1 MVTDISTSSFRT
13 RAPGRSST
21 TNSMV
26 TSESLKRGSKA
37 QTGASL
43 SVAQPNDIYTS
54 GDFNADGKTDLALN
68 NSTTNALYL
77 WQMNGIVK
85 TSGGAFVP
93 ASTTDAVQGA
103 GDFNGDG
110 RTDLVF
116 QDPTS
121 GAVVIWH
128 LGPTGT
134 TGINTTRTASA
145 TISPQLTSF
154 TAQRVVGV
162 TDCNGDG
169 HPDLLIEEVRTTGAT
184 AGNVTVILLNAGLQS
199 SATITRLSTRSMV
212 PQNFDDAPR
221 FTGACDGSGQRSPH
235 LSADS
240 CRPRSRPRN
249 PNEVRSF
256 NRDLANGG
264 SPGRLPNRQR
274 PRSSNH
280 GPPA

>member
-1 MVTDISTSSFRT
+1 
-13 RAPGRSST
+13 
-21 TNSMV
+21 MV

-93 ASTTDAVQGA
+93 ASTTAAVQGA

-121 GAVVIWH
+121 GLWSF
-128 LGPTGT
+128 
-134 TGINTTRTASA
+134 GI
-145 TISPQLTSF
+145 LD
-154 TAQRVVGV
+154 QR
-162 TDCNGDG
+162 
-169 HPDLLIEEVRTTGAT
+169 E
-184 AGNVTVILLNAGLQS
+184 LQVS
-199 SATITRLSTRSMV
+199 IRR
-212 PQNFDDAPR
+212 
-221 FTGACDGSGQRSPH
+221 
-235 LSADS
+235 
-240 CRPRSRPRN
+240 
-249 PNEVRSF
+249 
-256 NRDLANGG
+256 
-264 SPGRLPNRQR
+264 GRLPRLLVRN
-274 PRSSNH
+274 
-280 GPPA
+280 